1 MKNGRQH
8 AHLVVQLTDTATGT
22 VKQLRNNYYKQS
34 ALARDLERDFQ
45 LEPTPQ
51 RKTGKS
57 YDMQEA
63 QQIKKQGRGVKE
75 YRAP

>member
-1 MKNGRQH
+1 MHTLGLAGQPQILVEHVKNGRQH

-63 QQIKKQGRGVKE
+63 
-75 YRAP
+75 